1 MNHFPLFF
9 IVSTA
14 YRNTV
19 CCVWERIQRKEG
31 NSFEPQISTIQC
43 RKSSINRFNKNRIE
57 HNFAQTKQQPNETLI
72 DLCALR
78 AIRRTCI
85 THRSS
90 IRFEQSSI
98 LWTLNETENVL
109 QTIWINHHFTRRFN
123 YLLKLQKRCRC
134 WTPCNSLCIRRFILL
149 SIIERK
155 SLGLTVTPTCN
166 SSVNAFFHI
175 RSTSTV
181 SLVSFAPQSV
191 RLCLCTRFQYIIQMS
206 PRILAQFIRFDG
218 HPVASACIFCIHS
231 CSHPCSL

>member
-31 NSFEPQISTIQC
+31 NSFEPQISTIEC

-57 HNFAQTKQQPNETLI
+57 PNFAQTKQQPNETLI

-134 WTPCNSLCIRRFILL
+134 WTPCNSLCIRLH
-149 SIIERK
+149 
-155 SLGLTVTPTCN
+155 T
-166 SSVNAFFHI
+166 AFYTTLHHRTRI
-175 RSTSTV
+175 TRPHCHSYV
-181 SLVSFAPQSV
+181 QQ
-191 RLCLCTRFQYIIQMS
+191 LCE
-206 PRILAQFIRFDG
+206 
-218 HPVASACIFCIHS
+218 CIFPHS
-231 CSHPCSL
+231 FDEHCVSG